1 LTFFTK
7 DDPQEPIPI
16 DDEENDSSK
25 EEIEKIKTSRLEVI
39 EQKQEG
45 RMKWLVYWICGI
57 ESSLNSN
64 KNISNQPKYIIDTS
78 IYQSKF
84 WSNVCDTNAIIAM
97 ALCGFFYAFFNKFTD

>member
-45 RMKWLVYWICGI
+45 RQFIRVNFGQMYVILM
-57 ESSLNSN
+57 
-64 KNISNQPKYIIDTS
+64 Q
-78 IYQSKF
+78 
-84 WSNVCDTNAIIAM
+84 
-97 ALCGFFYAFFNKFTD
+97 